1 MGSKFSQNEIERN
14 EEQERAD
21 GASEFAWAIRYSES
35 NQEVPSSTSIPE
47 TRLSVLEGVVTTL
60 VQIEGPIH
68 KDEIARRIA
77 SLWGHER
84 TGPRIAEA
92 IAHAVE
98 AGIRSRNLRAEQDF
112 ITLSQNSIVP
122 VRNRSEVT
130 APNLKKPEMIPP
142 SEVRQAIFYFVK
154 EHVGLRRE
162 ELPAMVSSVLGFKT
176 TSPKL
181 KELVDKTLTSAL
193 KTGDVVSRDDK
204 LFLA

>member
-1 MGSKFSQNEIERN
+1 M
-14 EEQERAD
+14 
-21 GASEFAWAIRYSES
+21 
-35 NQEVPSSTSIPE
+35 
-47 TRLSVLEGVVTTL
+47 
-60 VQIEGPIH
+60 
-68 KDEIARRIA
+68 
-77 SLWGHER
+77 
-84 TGPRIAEA
+84 
-92 IAHAVE
+92 
-98 AGIRSRNLRAEQDF
+98 
-112 ITLSQNSIVP
+112 TLSQNSIVP

-193 KTGDVVSRDDK
+193 KTGDVVSRDDNSSLPSHAHRLLRDGVTAVLVSESPPTTCLK
-204 LFLA
+204 DCTRPEDCTRTEPAILGDYAIFGPRAITCATPAVTA